1 MAWKVEYDPDAVKA
15 LQRLDKA
22 VARRIVEYLDD
33 VAALEDPRSRAKAL
47 TGTLGGLW
55 RYRVGDYRIICDVIS
70 EELVI
75 VALDLGHRSK
85 IYR

>member
-1 MAWKVEYDPDAVKA
+1 LAWKVEYDPDAVKA
-15 LQRLDKA
+15 LKRLDKT
-22 VARRIVEYLDD
+22 VARRIVDYLDE

-47 TGTLGGLW
+47 TGSFGGLW

-85 IYR
+85 MYL